1 MHPLRVFIFLLSQP
15 KKAASP
21 RGHSGHLQNHG
32 CLPFFAAE
40 PLYQE
45 SSRRQTAF
53 RTRQRAGSRRSLPQT
68 LGLSTAPARSTAR
81 TALQP
86 ERSARAQ
93 HRVRGSPGTR
103 ARRHASPLSLA
114 AFSLGRSGFSRP
126 SGRPVSCPCRAA
138 THPAR
143 HRPCTLPQQAGP
155 GPGLGAKGPSE
166 GFVPAPALHS
176 PSPPAP
182 PPPSRQAPVPGGW
195 SRGWRS
201 SACRGRRHRRG
212 PAPRPRAAA
221 RSPAAPRPAPAAPP
235 GPKGTAAA
243 WGEEEHGEIRST
255 GPPRLRTAP
264 PPRART
270 HTHLRACPALS
281 RDDSSQRAA
290 VAAAKTSN
298 SPASRRHIP
307 RWDPPLPPAGPPP
320 PTPGE
325 RSGTRRRGA
334 GLWAGRALGA
344 PRLRER
350 REPPRPRARSQLR
363 RRSALQ
369 KHTTPPVFWS
379 LLQRRL

>member
-264 PPRART
+264 PPASAPTPTCAPAPRSAGTTAARGRPWRPRRRATAR
-270 HTHLRACPALS
+270 PAAATS
-281 RDDSSQRAA
+281 RD
-290 VAAAKTSN
+290 
-298 SPASRRHIP
+298 
-307 RWDPPLPPAGPPP
+307 
-320 PTPGE
+320 
-325 RSGTRRRGA
+325 GTRRCRRPARPRLPRGSA
-334 GLWAGRALGA
+334 AGRAGA
-344 PRLRER
+344 GRGCGQGGRWELR
-350 REPPRPRARSQLR
+350 A
-363 RRSALQ
+363 
-369 KHTTPPVFWS
+369 
-379 LLQRRL
+379 